1 MNKND
6 LNDTSFSNS
15 LWDIVVAATM
25 LTRLPLPQAPD
36 EAFERQEENVWAFPL
51 IGVIVGIIACI
62 VGAIAFGLG
71 LNAPITAGLMLATTM
86 IMTGAMHEDGLADCA
101 DGFWGGFDPDRRLEI
116 MKDSQIGTYGVLALV
131 IFSGLRWL
139 ALSAVIS
146 LGFAGVMAAAV
157 LSRGV
162 LPAIMAMVI
171 HARDTGLSHSVG
183 RPTQQAAATSFAAA
197 CVLALILIG
206 SSAISAA
213 IITALIAFA
222 VAKLAKVKVGGQTGD
237 VLGATQV
244 LCETAILIFLIA

>member
-101 DGFWGGFDPDRRLEI
+101 DGFWGGFDPARRLEI
-116 MKDSQIGTYGVLALV
+116 MKDSQIGTYGVLAIV
-131 IFSGLRWL
+131 IVTGLRWM
-139 ALSAVIS
+139 ALSAAIS
-146 LGFAGVMAAAV
+146 LGFAGVIAAAV

-162 LPAIMAMVI
+162 LPAIMAMVA

-183 RPTQQAAATSFAAA
+183 RPTQQTAAFSCGAAG
-197 CVLALILIG
+197 VLALILIG
-206 SSAISAA
+206 FSAIGAA
-213 IITALIAFA
+213 MITVSIAFGLT
-222 VAKLAKVKVGGQTGD
+222 KLAKTKIGGQTGD

-244 LCETAILIFLIA
+244 LCETAILVFLVA